1 MKYQRNATKDYK
13 AFIVGEVV
21 VEDVKLPISHVFSII
36 ENLKYP
42 W

>member
-1 MKYQRNATKDYK
+1 MLLAVKDYK

-21 VEDVKLPISHVFSII
+21 VEDVKPFISHVFSII
-36 ENLKYP
+36 ENLRHP